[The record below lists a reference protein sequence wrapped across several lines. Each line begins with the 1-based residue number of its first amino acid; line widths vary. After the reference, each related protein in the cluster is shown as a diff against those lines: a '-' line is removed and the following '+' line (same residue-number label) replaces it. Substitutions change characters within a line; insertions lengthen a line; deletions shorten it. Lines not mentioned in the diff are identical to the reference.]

1 MTRMIYSTIALL
13 ALALSM
19 PASAQTIIV
28 EEDSV
33 QAVPSTETY
42 TYAPGTLQYYNAPR
56 RLYDED
62 DPSRTANEISPNET
76 DSFLRQMERENRAG
90 NTN

>member
-42 TYAPGTLQYYNAPR
+42 TYAPGTLQYYSAPR
-56 RLYDED
+56 RLSDED
-62 DPSRTANEISPNET
+62 DQNRTANEISPNET